1 LKIFLLREAKVLSG
15 MLATRAKLYVII
27 LKTMQNNLEQ
37 TISLLAR
44 TPATLNA
51 LLRDLPESWT
61 HRNEGENTWNPSEIV
76 GHLVHAEKADWL
88 PRVRMILDFGE
99 TRAFEAFNR
108 TGFRDLTL
116 DMSLPQ
122 LLDEFARLRSEN
134 LDALRA
140 LNLQPD
146 DLKRRGRHPALGAVT
161 LSQLLATWP
170 AHDMTH
176 LHQISRVLAYQYRDA
191 VGPWSEFLGVLHCD
205 GHSSQG

>member
-1 LKIFLLREAKVLSG
+1 V
-15 MLATRAKLYVII
+15 ATKAKLCVII
-27 LKTMQNNLEQ
+27 LNTMQNNLEQ

-61 HRNEGENTWNPSEIV
+61 HRSEGENTWNPSEIV

-116 DMSLPQ
+116 DTSLPQ

-191 VGPWSEFLGVLHCD
+191 VGPWSDFLGVMHCD

>member
-1 LKIFLLREAKVLSG
+1 MEQNLQDTIALL
-15 MLATRAKLYVII
+15 T
-27 LKTMQNNLEQ
+27 
-37 TISLLAR
+37 R
-44 TPATLNA
+44 TPAALNA
-51 LLRDLPESWT
+51 LLRDLPEEWT
-61 HRNEGENTWNPSEIV
+61 LRNEGEHTWSPHEIV

-99 TRAFEAFNR
+99 TRAFEPFNR
-108 TGFRDLTL
+108 TGFRDRAANT
-116 DMSLPQ
+116 SLSQ

-134 LDALRA
+134 LNALRA

-146 DLKRRGRHPALGAVT
+146 DLNRRGRHPALGAVT

-191 VGPWSEFLGVLHCD
+191 VGPWNAFLGVLHCD

>member
-1 LKIFLLREAKVLSG
+1 MEHHLQDTIALL
-15 MLATRAKLYVII
+15 T
-27 LKTMQNNLEQ
+27 
-37 TISLLAR
+37 R
-44 TPATLNA
+44 TPAALNV
-51 LLRDLPESWT
+51 LLRDLPETWT
-61 HRNEGENTWNPSEIV
+61 HRNEGEHTWSPYDIV

-99 TRAFEAFNR
+99 TRAFEPFNR
-108 TGFRDLTL
+108 TGFRDLASNT
-116 DMSLPQ
+116 SLSP

-134 LDALRA
+134 LNALRA

-146 DLKRRGRHPALGAVT
+146 DLNRRGRHPSLGAVT

-176 LHQISRVLAYQYRDA
+176 LHQISRTLAYQYRDA
-191 VGPWSEFLGVLHCD
+191 VGPWNAFLGVLHCD

>member
-1 LKIFLLREAKVLSG
+1 
-15 MLATRAKLYVII
+15 
-27 LKTMQNNLEQ
+27 MQNNLEQ
-37 TISLLAR
+37 TISLLMR

-76 GHLVHAEKADWL
+76 GHLVYAEKADWL
-88 PRVRMILDFGE
+88 PRVRIILDFGE
-99 TRAFEAFNR
+99 TRAFEPFNR
-108 TGFRDLTL
+108 TGFRDLTFNT
-116 DMSLPQ
+116 SLSQ
-122 LLDEFARLRSEN
+122 LLDDFARLRSEN
-134 LDALRA
+134 LNALRA

-146 DLKRRGRHPALGAVT
+146 DLSRRGRHPSLGAVT

-191 VGPWSEFLGVLHCD
+191 VGPWNTFLGVLHCD
-205 GHSSQG
+205 GHSSQA